1 MSKAR
6 AAAVYARISSDQNGT
21 ALGVNRQLQDCR
33 ALAERLGWLVA
44 EEYVDNDLS
53 AFSGKKRRPEYERML
68 TDIADRSRDAVIV
81 YHADRLTRRPIELE
95 QFVDTVTAAGFRHVR
110 FVAGGD
116 VDIANGDG
124 LMVLRM
130 MGAVAANESASK
142 SRRVRR
148 KLEEVAA
155 SGMPHGGSNRPFG
168 YEADKITVRPDEA
181 EIVRVLA
188 ARYLAGESLR
198 SLASWLEVEQIKS
211 VNGLGWRTPTLRAML
226 ASGRIAGVR
235 EHRGEV
241 VGPAV
246 WEPIIS
252 ETDRARILARMAQQ
266 ASTGSRAPRR
276 YLLSGLLRC
285 GRCEGRLF
293 SSVRKTTRRY
303 VCQSGPDHGG
313 CGRLTVVAAPLEELV
328 TAAVLY
334 RLDTTELADTLAGK
348 AAADEHAAALANTLA
363 QDRAQ
368 LDELAGLYAARSV
381 SAREWLTARKPI
393 EGRIA
398 DVEGR
403 LARMTRTDA
412 LAGLVGNGEQLA
424 KQWADLNLTRQH
436 AIVAAVLDHAVI
448 APGTPGARELDPDRV
463 DPVWRV

>member
-1 MSKAR
+1 
-6 AAAVYARISSDQNGT
+6 
-21 ALGVNRQLQDCR
+21 
-33 ALAERLGWLVA
+33 
-44 EEYVDNDLS
+44 
-53 AFSGKKRRPEYERML
+53 
-68 TDIADRSRDAVIV
+68 
-81 YHADRLTRRPIELE
+81 
-95 QFVDTVTAAGFRHVR
+95 
-110 FVAGGD
+110 
-116 VDIANGDG
+116 
-124 LMVLRM
+124 MVLRM

-168 YEADKITVRPDEA
+168 YEADKVTVRPDEA
-181 EIVRVLA
+181 EIIRVLA

-198 SLASWLEVEQIKS
+198 SLASWLEDEQIKS

-226 ASGRIAGVR
+226 ASGRIAGLR

-246 WEPIIS
+246 WEPVIS
-252 ETDRARILARMAQQ
+252 EMDRARILARMAQQ

-334 RLDTTELADTLAGK
+334 RLDTTDLADTLAGR
-348 AAADEHAAALANTLA
+348 AAADEHTAALADTLA

-368 LDELAGLYAARSV
+368 LDELAGLYAARSIG
-381 SAREWLTARKPI
+381 AREWLTARKPI
-393 EGRIA
+393 EARIA

-424 KQWADLNLTRQH
+424 TQWADLNLTRQH